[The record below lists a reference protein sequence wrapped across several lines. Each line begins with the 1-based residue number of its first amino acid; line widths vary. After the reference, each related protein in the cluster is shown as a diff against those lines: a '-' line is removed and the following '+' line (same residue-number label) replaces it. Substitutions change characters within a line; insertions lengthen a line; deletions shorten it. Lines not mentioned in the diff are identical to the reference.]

1 MQKCEKIC
9 TILASNDSNA
19 YNMGKEKKEVKK
31 MNAMVIFDVVITLF
45 GFYMILSSFQM
56 KKTGVISS
64 TVVSKQEIMNCKN
77 PTEFIA
83 FMFWKEAVFGAV
95 IMVVGALSLIDEL
108 VVSLG
113 PVNFAEMIIFLVAFI
128 WFTRELRKAR
138 EQFF

>member
-1 MQKCEKIC
+1 
-9 TILASNDSNA
+9 
-19 YNMGKEKKEVKK
+19 